1 MRSWMRWLAVAAI
14 ALVAAAC
21 TSSGGNGEKSGHD
34 WFQARALI
42 MPGERTTAV
51 HPNPFGSL
59 RVPTSEYAYYSLKPA
74 EKADLAAALRG
85 VDCAHPPRLTGSPD
99 RLACDTESDAY
110 LLGAPLFTGNDVTDA
125 KPLEPSGGVV
135 GWQVSMSLTPDA
147 SQSMHRWTSRHH
159 VASEVG
165 VYNDVQTSPR
175 PPCSL
180 DMITQCAD
188 FIAFL
193 NHNTV
198 VTIPV
203 WSAPVAKM
211 VVIDGVFS
219 ERFAT
224 RLAGA
229 LAS

>member
-1 MRSWMRWLAVAAI
+1 MRWLAVAAI
-14 ALVAAAC
+14 VLVAAAC
-21 TSSGGNGEKSGHD
+21 TSSGGNGEKTGHD
-34 WFQARALI
+34 WFQARPLI
-42 MPGERTTAV
+42 MPGLRTTTV
-51 HPNPFGSL
+51 HADPFGSL
-59 RVPTSEYAYYSLKPA
+59 RVPTSEYTYYSLTPA
-74 EKADLAAALRG
+74 QKADLAAALRA
-85 VDCAHPPRLTGSPD
+85 VDCAHPPHLTGSPD
-99 RLACDTESDAY
+99 RIVCDTDSDAY

-135 GWQVSMSLTPDA
+135 GWQVSMSLTSAA

-165 VYNDVQTSPR
+165 EFNDVQTSPR

-188 FIAFL
+188 FVAFL
-193 NHNTV
+193 DRNMV

-203 WSAPVAKM
+203 WSAPVTKM
-211 VVIDGVFS
+211 VVINGVFS
-219 ERFAT
+219 ERYAT